1 MKNLLLFAGVLI
13 CVSLNAQSF
22 SGGILAGFS
31 ASQYD
36 GDTYSGFHRGGGI
49 AGVYVGHTIS
59 KKFSW
64 NMEMKYIQKGSYQR
78 IEPDYGF
85 PEYDLR
91 LNYVE
96 IPFMIKYDYKYKL
109 SFEAGLGTGYLAGYH
124 ELVNNVDADPNDDR
138 PFHKFEISYQLG
150 GYYQLT
156 KRLSVNLRYLYSLLP
171 ARPHASG
178 ATHGL
183 NWGEYN
189 NVISFSLKYML
200 SKLKNVDE

>member
-1 MKNLLLFAGVLI
+1 MLTTGIFM
-13 CVSLNAQSF
+13 CVFLQAQSF

-36 GDTYSGFHRGGGI
+36 GDTYSGFHR
-49 AGVYVGHTIS
+49 AGLISGAYVGHTIS

-64 NMEMKYIQKGSYQR
+64 NMEIKYFQKGSYQR

-96 IPFMIKYDYKYKL
+96 VPFLIKYDFKYKIY
-109 SFEAGLGTGYLAGYH
+109 FEGGLGFGYLAGSR
-124 ELVNNVDADPNDDR
+124 ELINTIEADPNNER
-138 PFHKFEISYQLG
+138 PFHKFEISYQFG
-150 GYYQLT
+150 VYYQLT
-156 KRLSVNLRYLYSLLP
+156 KRLAVNIRYHYSLLP
-171 ARPHASG
+171 VRPHASG
-178 ATHGL
+178 ATHGF

-189 NVISFSLKYML
+189 NVISFSLKCML
-200 SKLKNVDE
+200 SKLNDTDE